1 MAERLALTQLTQKLG
16 VDLDPELLS
25 LALTHRSWAYE
36 HGQGPHN
43 ERLEFLGDS
52 VLGQAVTVRLFT
64 GHPDLDEGALAKR
77 RAGVVSTLALAE
89 VARRIGLGEYVRSG
103 RGEDLTGGR
112 DKDSILADTMEAVI
126 GATYLSAGPEA
137 ATGLVLRLVQPLLDD
152 PERYGAA
159 IDPKTSLQELASR
172 SGALPPVYAVDLDRA
187 RSRSRLHRGRARRRH
202 LDRRQRLQQEAGRD
216 GRGAA
221 RVARTQRACLNSPKS
236 RSSEPASRPP

>member
-1 MAERLALTQLTQKLG
+1 MTDVAAERTALAHLSQKLG
-16 VDLDPELLS
+16 VDIDPELLS

-64 GHPDLDEGALAKR
+64 RHPDLDEGALAKR

-89 VARRIGLGEYVRSG
+89 VARRIGLGDFVMLG

-126 GATYLSAGPEA
+126 GAAYLSAGPEA
-137 ATGLVLRLVQPLLDD
+137 ATALVLRLVEPLLDD

-172 SGALPPVYAVDLDRA
+172 TGALPPAYAVTSTGPDHDRTFIA
-187 RSRSRLHRGRARRRH
+187 TVRVGEISAQGSGSSKKQAEMAAALTAWHQLSSRA
-202 LDRRQRLQQEAGRD
+202 
-216 GRGAA
+216 
-221 RVARTQRACLNSPKS
+221 
-236 RSSEPASRPP
+236 

>member
-1 MAERLALTQLTQKLG
+1 MTDVAAERTALALLSQKLG
-16 VDLDPELLS
+16 VDIDPELLS

-64 GHPDLDEGALAKR
+64 THPDLDEGALAKR

-89 VARRIGLGEYVRSG
+89 IARGIGLGDFVRLG

-126 GATYLSAGPEA
+126 GATYLAEGPEA
-137 ATGLVLRLVQPLLDD
+137 ATALVLRLVDPLLDD

-172 SGALPPVYAVDLDRA
+172 RGASPPVYAVTSTGPDHDRTFLATVRVGDISTQGSGSSKKQAEMAAALSAWHELSA
-187 RSRSRLHRGRARRRH
+187 RA
-202 LDRRQRLQQEAGRD
+202 
-216 GRGAA
+216 
-221 RVARTQRACLNSPKS
+221 
-236 RSSEPASRPP
+236 